1 MQQNSLSKAT
11 CKAGLTKG
19 RSLTVSNLHQKG
31 QDGHRTRCKSYH
43 DEPNSLHQIQNIKH
57 QRKSSRSSKVMF
69 RAKCKSII
77 KVTDMTHE
85 DIIVKEN
92 KQEVERVPAISELIE
107 FSKKM
112 KRPGKTINPQSSEPQ
127 LKFPDLRTFDDSKGF
142 LCDQEQAFQEKR
154 KKEIRS
160 SLNKLLNTAL
170 TIDNVPHIALMGS
183 GGGYRAM
190 VAMSGIMNALY
201 DTNILD
207 CILYTAALS
216 GSSWY
221 IATLYSDPDW
231 PNVDPKNVQ
240 EKIKTAISVN
250 PKNIPAI
257 LLHGLKL
264 FSKKLKGKEWNLTTD
279 VFAPTLGKVLIPKRF
294 KCKWSDQA
302 DKLSEGT
309 VPLPLLSAIHAK
321 DQQSAQTFHEW
332 VEFSPYEVIIPKYGA
347 AINMRNFGSEFY
359 KGVLTKQNKEI
370 PLYKIMGICG
380 SAYTQ
385 NLEEMKHKDS
395 CIFMKKQT
403 MLNSKNQIAATQ
415 IKVRDQ
421 LDTQGSEA
429 FDELDGPCRN
439 HEDNN
444 SDSYQRDNSIKSLG
458 YDVQESNV
466 CLIAG
471 SNDSLDE
478 EDEDYCVYQSVT
490 SEPSMEEKEELE
502 DLFKTICQIREE
514 EIRLFEEQGTTDG
527 PELTE
532 VIRNDSVF
540 DQDEVTE
547 KNGGRHQMQKDSAN
561 AADEIDGYF
570 VDTYV
575 KQPLKETFLKSRRH
589 RAAEINNFL
598 RKISFDETDSWS
610 PLRDRI
616 PLFENYLKNDLEK
629 LCLIDAGLA
638 FNSPYPLLFQ
648 PGRDV
653 DLILSFDFTD
663 RKKDS
668 NDPFKTI
675 LKAEAWARKHDIK
688 FPKINI
694 EKYKGRKVQE
704 LYIFEDEKD
713 PKCPII
719 MHFVLV
725 NEEFR
730 TFKSPGVE
738 RSDREKEFANFT
750 IYDDQSTFHCTNFQ
764 YSAENFDRLSQLS
777 EFLVFNN
784 IEDIKA
790 CISKSINNKQE
801 RKLTGRQRHKTAPL

>member
-11 CKAGLTKG
+11 GKVGLTIG
-19 RSLTVSNLHQKG
+19 RSLTVSNLHQKRTHG
-31 QDGHRTRCKSYH
+31 VRTRCKSYH
-43 DEPNSLHQIQNIKH
+43 DESKSLQQVQSIRHKK
-57 QRKSSRSSKVMF
+57 KSSRSSKVMYP
-69 RAKCKSII
+69 AKCKSMI
-77 KVTDMTHE
+77 KLTAIAYGDTL
-85 DIIVKEN
+85 VKEN
-92 KQEVERVPAISELIE
+92 KQEVKRVPSISELID

-112 KRPGKTINPQSSEPQ
+112 KRSSKTINSQSSEPQ
-127 LKFPDLRTFDDSKGF
+127 LKFPDLRTFDDNKGF
-142 LCDQEQAFQEKR
+142 LCDQEQEFQKKR

-160 SLNKLLNTAL
+160 SLNKLLNTEL
-170 TIDNVPHIALMGS
+170 NIDSVPHIALMGS

-190 VAMSGIMNALY
+190 VAMSGIMNVLY

-231 PNVDPKNVQ
+231 PKVNPKKIQ
-240 EKIKTAISVN
+240 EQLKTAISEN
-250 PKNIPAI
+250 PKNISAI

-279 VFAPTLGKVLIPKRF
+279 VFAPTLGKVLIPKRL

-302 DKLSEGT
+302 EKLANGT
-309 VPLPLLSAIHAK
+309 VPLPLLAAIHAK
-321 DQQSAQTFHEW
+321 EQQSAQIFHEW

-347 AINMRNFGSEFY
+347 AINMRNFGSEFD
-359 KGVLTKQNKEI
+359 KGVLTKQKKEI
-370 PLYKIMGICG
+370 PLYGIMGICG

-385 NLEEMKHKDS
+385 NLEEMEHKGS
-395 CIFMKKQT
+395 CIFMKNQT
-403 MLNSKNQIAATQ
+403 RLKSKMQIAATK

-421 LDTQGSEA
+421 LDTQGFEA
-429 FDELDGPCRN
+429 FDELDGPCRKHN
-439 HEDNN
+439 DDEI
-444 SDSYQRDNSIKSLG
+444 DSNQRDNFIVSSEH
-458 YDVQESNV
+458 DVQKGKETGVFLLSD
-466 CLIAG
+466 
-471 SNDSLDE
+471 SNDSSDE
-478 EDEDYCVYQSVT
+478 EDEDYWVYQSVP
-490 SEPSMEEKEELE
+490 SELSMEEKEELE
-502 DLFKTICQIREE
+502 DLFNTVCQIQDEEEDNPKLRE
-514 EIRLFEEQGTTDG
+514 EIRNE
-527 PELTE
+527 
-532 VIRNDSVF
+532 SVF
-540 DQDEVTE
+540 DEDDVNVEH
-547 KNGGRHQMQKDSAN
+547 GGLSQMQNDSGN
-561 AADEIDGYF
+561 TVDEIDGYF

-575 KQPLKETFLKSRRH
+575 KQPLKEFFLKSRRH

-598 RKISFDETDSWS
+598 RKISFDETDSWF

-688 FPKINI
+688 FPPINI
-694 EKYKGRKVQE
+694 EKYKGEKVQE

-725 NEEFR
+725 NKEFR
-730 TFKSPGVE
+730 MFKSPGVE
-738 RSDREKEFANFT
+738 RSESEKEFANFK

-777 EFLVFNN
+777 EFIVLNN

-801 RKLTGRQRHKTAPL
+801 RKPTGRQRHKTAPL

>member
-11 CKAGLTKG
+11 GKVGLTIG
-19 RSLTVSNLHQKG
+19 RSLTVSNLHQKREH
-31 QDGHRTRCKSYH
+31 GHRTRCKSYH
-43 DEPNSLHQIQNIKH
+43 DESKTLHQVQSTRHKK
-57 QRKSSRSSKVMF
+57 KSSRSSKVMYP
-69 RAKCKSII
+69 AKCMSIMKLTAI
-77 KVTDMTHE
+77 AYGG
-85 DIIVKEN
+85 IIAKEN
-92 KQEVERVPAISELIE
+92 EQEMKRVPSISELNE

-112 KRPGKTINPQSSEPQ
+112 KRSSKTIHPQSSEPQ
-127 LKFPDLRTFDDSKGF
+127 LEFPDLRTFDDNKGF

-160 SLNKLLNTAL
+160 SLDKLLKTELN
-170 TIDNVPHIALMGS
+170 IDSVPHIALMGS

-231 PNVDPKNVQ
+231 PNINPKKIQ
-240 EKIKTAISVN
+240 EKMKTAISVN
-250 PKNIPAI
+250 PTNIPAI
-257 LLHGLKL
+257 LFHGLKL

-279 VFAPTLGKVLIPKRF
+279 VFAPTLGKVLIPKRL

-302 DKLSEGT
+302 DKLSEGK
-309 VPLPLLSAIHAK
+309 VPLPLLAAIHAK

-347 AINMRNFGSEFY
+347 AINMRNFGSEFD

-370 PLYKIMGICG
+370 PLYGIMGICG

-385 NLEEMKHKDS
+385 NLEEMEHKGS
-395 CIFMKKQT
+395 CFFMKKKNK
-403 MLNSKNQIAATQ
+403 LKSKKQNVATQ
-415 IKVRDQ
+415 IKMRDQ
-421 LDTQGSEA
+421 LDTQGSEG

-439 HEDNN
+439 HNDTDI
-444 SDSYQRDNSIKSLG
+444 DSYQPDNSIKSSD
-458 YDVQESNV
+458 YDGQEGKETNV
-466 CLIAG
+466 FLLSD
-471 SNDSLDE
+471 SNDSSDE
-478 EDEDYCVYQSVT
+478 EDEDYWIHQSVQ
-490 SEPSMEEKEELE
+490 SELSMEEKEELE
-502 DLFKTICQIREE
+502 DLFNTACQIQEE
-514 EIRLFEEQGTTDG
+514 ESDPKLIEKIRSE
-527 PELTE
+527 
-532 VIRNDSVF
+532 SVF
-540 DQDEVTE
+540 DEDEVTE
-547 KNGGRHQMQKDSAN
+547 KNEERYQMQNDSVN
-561 AADEIDGYF
+561 TADEIDGYF
-570 VDTYV
+570 VDTYM
-575 KQPLKETFLKSRRH
+575 KQPLKELFLKSRRH

-598 RKISFDETDSWS
+598 RKISFDETDSWY

-688 FPKINI
+688 FPHINV
-694 EKYKGRKVQE
+694 EKYKGNKVQE

-725 NEEFR
+725 NNEFR
-730 TFKSPGVE
+730 TFKSPRVE
-738 RSDREKEFANFT
+738 RSDIEKEFANFT
-750 IYDDQSTFHCTNFQ
+750 IFDDQSTFHCTNFQ
-764 YSAENFDRLSQLS
+764 YSAENFERLSQLS
-777 EFLVFNN
+777 EFIVLNN

-790 CISKSINNKQE
+790 CISKCINNKQE
-801 RKLTGRQRHKTAPL
+801 RKPTGRQRHKTAPL